1 MKTINKSILLVA
13 LVLLICSS
21 SVLVNI
27 NKKYEGFEGQIDM
40 LSTSNFRPECCP
52 NVYTTSSG
60 CLCND
65 HYEHEEIIGRGG
77 NRTMFCFSR

>member
-1 MKTINKSILLVA
+1 MKTINKSIILVS
-13 LVLLICSS
+13 LIVIICASS
-21 SVLVNI
+21 LI
-27 NKKYEGFEGQIDM
+27 ETYKKYEGFDNQIDM
-40 LSTSNFRPECCP
+40 LATSNFKPECCP

-77 NRTMFCFSR
+77 NRRMFCFSK